1 MRAFFIKYHKKI
13 DVCCI
18 VSFLYFTMVLAM
30 IYATSFVKSEE
41 FRAGLVLI
49 TPIIFISKKN
59 RKKVDTYIHRLL
71 KLEE

>member
-1 MRAFFIKYHKKI
+1 
-13 DVCCI
+13 
-18 VSFLYFTMVLAM
+18 MVLAM